1 VAGTFPAWGMA
12 KSLWTPDDPN
22 SQAAWLSANAPRVS
36 WETFYSTK
44 FNPEPGEHQLI
55 IGQTGSG
62 KTHLQNELLHKWP
75 FVAAFG
81 TKNNDDTMERLI
93 KAEGFERF
101 PRWVR
106 LSPHDHPNRI
116 IWPPASD
123 LKTMV
128 EHQKKVFGEAM
139 ERIWAEGGRPKTRPV
154 GWAVAMDE
162 AWWFAQMLN
171 LTQYIRVYLQQGRSN
186 GISLLAASQRP
197 AWVPTELYSQTTH
210 LFFFKIT
217 EQKDLDR
224 ISEINA
230 PNKAAVKVIV
240 SQLEKRQVLYLNNVT
255 GEMLRTRAPAPDY
268 V

>member
-1 VAGTFPAWGMA
+1 MTFPAWSMA
-12 KSLWTPDDPN
+12 KNLWTPQDEN
-22 SQAAWLSANAPRVS
+22 SRDAWIAVNAPRVP
-36 WETFYSTK
+36 WETFYSDI
-44 FNPEPGEHQLI
+44 FNPEPGEHMLT
-55 IGQTGSG
+55 IGMTGSG
-62 KTHLQNELLHKWP
+62 KTHLQNELMHRWP
-75 FVAAFG
+75 FVVAFA
-81 TKNNDDTMERLI
+81 TKANDSTMDRLI
-93 KAEGFERF
+93 TQERYEKF
-101 PRWVR
+101 QRWTRV
-106 LSPHDHPNRI
+106 STHDHPRRV
-116 IWPPASD
+116 IWPPASN

-128 EHQKKVFGEAM
+128 EQQKAVFSDAM
-139 ERIWAEGGRPKTRPV
+139 EHIWAEGGRPKEQPV

-230 PNKAAVKVIV
+230 PNKGAVKAIV
-240 SQLEKRQVLYLNNVT
+240 QQLESRQVLYLNNIT
-255 GEMLRTRAPAPDY
+255 GAMLRTRAPAPDI